1 MDRTNAYLDRTNYK
15 KYTERRIRMI
25 LCNESKMIL
34 QFIKEVGGITTEQI
48 NAFFPNADTRAKEY
62 YLNALKGTYIKETS
76 RGSGIYVSISD
87 NTPFLKKNEMAGW
100 VLLKNEVDMNPDTKE
115 YFRAAHPAQIYFI
128 SNGKVYTVIYI
139 DENGAPL
146 IKAMNE
152 QYFSHNVQTDDNSE
166 FIFVTTSEAARDI
179 VLNTNIKAPFL
190 GAFISRDNNGQVNIE
205 YDIFED

>member
-1 MDRTNAYLDRTNYK
+1 
-15 KYTERRIRMI
+15 MI

-48 NAFFPNADTRAKEY
+48 DVLLPKADARAKDY
-62 YLNALKGTYIKETS
+62 YLNALKGTYVKETS
-76 RGSGIYVSISD
+76 RGSGVYVAVSD

-100 VLLKNEVDMNPDTKE
+100 VLLKNDVDMSPDTKE
-115 YFRAAHPAQIYFI
+115 YFKAAHPAQIYFM
-128 SNGKVYTVIYI
+128 SGGKVYTVVYI
-139 DENGAPL
+139 DENGAPI

-152 QYFSHNVQTDDNSE
+152 QYFSHNVQPDDNSS

-190 GAFISRDNNGQVNIE
+190 GAFITRDKNGQLTIE